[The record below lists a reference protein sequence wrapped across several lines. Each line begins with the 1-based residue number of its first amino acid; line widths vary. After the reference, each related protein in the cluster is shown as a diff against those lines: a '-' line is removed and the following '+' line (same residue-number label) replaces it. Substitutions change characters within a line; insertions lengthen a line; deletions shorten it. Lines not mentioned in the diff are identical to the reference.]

1 MTFAFI
7 VVSIIAVEIEMTRD
21 DAANSP
27 GEFERPRL
35 DPLYLLK
42 WKASRCIL
50 PAAGCLILRNPHL
63 VGFDGLARSSLR
75 IDLAAGRGSL
85 RDPRGFLRSSTQV
98 AGTHFDGF
106 DFKTC

>member
-35 DPLYLLK
+35 DPLYLLNGRRHA
-42 WKASRCIL
+42 AS
-50 PAAGCLILRNPHL
+50 CLLR
-63 VGFDGLARSSLR
+63 
-75 IDLAAGRGSL
+75 
-85 RDPRGFLRSSTQV
+85 V
-98 AGTHFDGF
+98 A
-106 DFKTC
+106 